1 MYYVFL
7 CIIIYYYVLS
17 HNIMYYYE
25 LLGII
30 IQNNARKIKNIDY
43 KSHQIDQK

>member
-17 HNIMYYYE
+17 HNIMYCYE

-43 KSHQIDQK
+43 KSYQIIQK